1 MHFSKYILMH
11 FQYKNYIVGETSTPQ
26 SPPAPKP
33 LVAPPTKD
41 IPPPVMMEGLQ
52 SGSTMQLSAWLKGQL
67 SASELRADLADTM
80 TNCRAV
86 LACTVYRDATVEN
99 KTARNE
105 SRVK

>member
-1 MHFSKYILMH
+1 MVNL
-11 FQYKNYIVGETSTPQ
+11 QNKNYIVGETSTPK

-67 SASELRADLADTM
+67 SASELRADLADTL

-86 LACTVYRDATVEN
+86 VACTVFHDATEEN
-99 KTARNE
+99 RTDRNE